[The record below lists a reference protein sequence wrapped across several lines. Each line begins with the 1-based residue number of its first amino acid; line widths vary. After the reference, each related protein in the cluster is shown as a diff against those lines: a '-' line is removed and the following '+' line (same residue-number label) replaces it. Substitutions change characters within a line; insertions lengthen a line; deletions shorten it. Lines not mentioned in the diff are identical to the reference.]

1 MKTRL
6 FATATAA
13 ATATALV
20 GFAGAAQAF
29 SFGTNGMSFSQDMDI
44 EFTFIQSNNWYKSS
58 LAVYEVNDGIAT
70 KVADLFRETKYSD
83 NGTANGFRGTIEGGS
98 VEVVNTQVTF
108 LANKVYTL
116 GLTSV
121 TPDKFGNETRGT
133 VYTMSSLNRNGG
145 QRASFGAPVSE
156 SENGNDG
163 AAFDGVGNYSS
174 AADPFQPVT
183 IAFEDQLGGGDR
195 DYNDFII
202 TAQAPEPITIGGLA
216 LGGAGLFAA
225 RRRRQRKQ
233 A

>member
-1 MKTRL
+1 MKTKL

-13 ATATALV
+13 ATATALF

-29 SFGTNGMSFSQDMDI
+29 SFGTNGMSFGQDMDI
-44 EFTFIQSNNWYKSS
+44 EFKFIQSNGWFKSS
-58 LAVYEVNDGIAT
+58 LSIYEVQDGVAT
-70 KVADLFRETKYSD
+70 KVFDLFREVKNSD
-83 NGTANGFRGTIEGGS
+83 NGSKNGFLGTVEGGAI
-98 VEVVNTQVTF
+98 EVVNTTFTF

-121 TPDKFGNETRGT
+121 TPTGDARGT
-133 VYTMSSLNRNGG
+133 VYTMSSLNKNGG

-156 SENGNDG
+156 AENGNDG
-163 AAFDGVGNYSS
+163 AAFDGVGNYQS
-174 AADPFQPVT
+174 AANPFQPVT
-183 IAFEDQLGGGDR
+183 IGFEDQFGGGDQ

-202 TAQAPEPITIGGLA
+202 TAQAPEPLTIGGLA